1 MAYGR
6 NQGENDMKDDIDFSI
21 IKDFD
26 PGATLAAYA
35 AALADDLESRDEN
48 VLGPTDSRL
57 AVMALR
63 RLASSV

>member
-1 MAYGR
+1 MT
-6 NQGENDMKDDIDFSI
+6 ENIDFSI

-35 AALADDLESRDEN
+35 TALADDLESRDET

-63 RLASSV
+63 RLAASV